1 MKSDFLIALTQL
13 ASERGLPR
21 EIVLDAIEAALVSAF
36 KKEGIAVGQNVTVK
50 LDPNSGDVRLYAL
63 KLVVE
68 EIEDPLNE
76 MLLPDALKAKKD
88 AALGD
93 TLSFELEPKLSSRVA
108 AQTAKQVVLQR
119 LRDAERDLIYKEYIE
134 RVEEI
139 VSGVVEK
146 PEFGRLTVNL
156 GRAQGLLPREEQVP
170 TERYRKGQRLRVIV
184 LAVENTSKGPEI
196 IVSRAHPDL
205 LKRLFELEVPEVY
218 NGIVEIRAVARE
230 AGSRSKVAVSA
241 RQEGVDP
248 VGSCIGMRGNRIQNI
263 VNELQGEKID
273 VVRWNK
279 DVGIFIAKALSP
291 AEVAHVELGTGE
303 KGATVVVP
311 DRHLSLAIGREGQ
324 NARLAARL
332 TGWRLDIK
340 GATEWEEFVQQR
352 QAQEEARRIA
362 EREAALEAEL
372 TAPEKA
378 EEEVVAAVAEETEVS
393 VAAEEGVLAE
403 EEMEVPVAEEAEVP
417 VATEEEAVE
426 IEVEEL
432 VPAMSAEEEL
442 AALAVEDE
450 EEEEEEE
457 WEEAVPIDTLSEEL
471 WKVPAGVPDAG
482 VIRFAEDI
490 LGEGNEQGG
499 GGRKGRRSS
508 RGKASRSKRGRGG
521 RR

>member
-13 ASERGLPR
+13 AAERHLPR
-21 EIVLDAIEAALVSAF
+21 EIVIDAIEAALVSAF
-36 KKEGIAVGQNVTVK
+36 KKEGIAIGQNVSVK
-50 LDPNSGDVRLYAL
+50 LDPNSGDMRLYAL
-63 KLVVE
+63 KQVVE

-76 MLLPDALKAKKD
+76 MLLADARKAKKD

-93 TLSFELEPKLSSRVA
+93 TLSFEMEPKISSRIA

-119 LRDAERDLIYKEYIE
+119 LRDAERDLIYQEFIE

-139 VSGVVEK
+139 VTGVVEK

-156 GRAQGLLPREEQVP
+156 GRAQGILPREEQVP
-170 TERYRKGQRLRVIV
+170 SERYRKGQRLRVYI

-196 IVSRAHPDL
+196 IVSRTHQDL

-230 AGSRSKVAVSA
+230 AGSRSKVAVAA

-273 VVRWNK
+273 VVRWSK
-279 DVGIFIAKALSP
+279 DVGTFIAKALSP
-291 AEVAHVELGTGE
+291 AEVAHVDMDE
-303 KGATVVVP
+303 KSNSATVVVP
-311 DRHLSLAIGREGQ
+311 DRHLSLAIGRDGQ

-340 GATEWEEFVQQR
+340 GATEWEEVVKQR
-352 QAQEEARRIA
+352 QAEEEARRIA
-362 EREAALEAEL
+362 EREAALDLEQA
-372 TAPEKA
+372 AAEKA
-378 EEEVVAAVAEETEVS
+378 EEEEEVAVAEEVKEPVT
-393 VAAEEGVLAE
+393 AE
-403 EEMEVPVAEEAEVP
+403 EEVIAEEEEVAVAEVEIEEPAVAEEPEV
-417 VATEEEAVE
+417 VEEEAV
-426 IEVEEL
+426 
-432 VPAMSAEEEL
+432 PAISAEEEL
-442 AALAVEDE
+442 AALAIEGE
-450 EEEEEEE
+450 EEEEE
-457 WEEAVPIDTLSEEL
+457 AVPIEALTDEI
-471 WKVPAGVPDAG
+471 WQVPAGVPDAG

-490 LGEGNEQGG
+490 MGEEDSRRG
-499 GGRKGRRSS
+499 GGRRGRRSS
-508 RGKASRSKRGRGG
+508 RGGASRGRQSRGG